1 MSGNEALALPQK
13 PPTTERPVVNMT
25 VREAIAKLA
34 MSEDMDAELCFS
46 FHNSD
51 PIPVT
56 EITDTGEGQVTLT
69 HE

>member
-1 MSGNEALALPQK
+1 MGENEGALALP
-13 PPTTERPVVNMT
+13 PTVEKTLSNMT

-34 MSEDMDAELCFS
+34 MMEDMDAELCYS

-56 EITDTGEGQVTLT
+56 DIVDIGESQVVVS
-69 HE
+69 

>member
-1 MSGNEALALPQK
+1 MSDTEALGL
-13 PPTTERPVVNMT
+13 PPTTKRAANIT

-34 MSEDMDAELCFS
+34 NMEDMDAELCFS

-56 EITDTGEGQVTLT
+56 DITDTGDNQVTIS
-69 HE
+69 